1 MILKALWDLFVGGD
15 DDDNNNNNNGGDD
28 DDHDGYYGGGGGND
42 DDDDDDDL
50 PGDLVDDDD
59 DDDDDEEDEVRV
71 RYREAQRAYKR
82 ARRRGN
88 GAIPLAVR
96 LEYNAACRAYRA
108 ISDVRDAVNARAR
121 ERARER
127 YADPDVR
134 EARNARYRE
143 RMADPDVR
151 DAVNARRRER
161 MADPDVRDAIN
172 ARERERAAVER
183 ARRLPINR
191 AAYEAAIGDL
201 GGAVMSA
208 EDVTRD
214 VTRIASDYA
223 DIFADGYFYIGT
235 AGRPEEPDRTKWTWE
250 DGAWTPTYEG
260 RRFLTQ
266 RTTARMRG
274 GTIETTNNRP
284 VLQFRVPHSESRRT
298 PSRIFTLPYAR
309 DVLRATI
316 VVVGRYGVDRR
327 GAESVEAS
335 LQGRFMPTSL
345 GHRMYRGITPESN
358 RLPRGENVVENVV
371 FITYLDKTIVDE
383 KIANGEIVVVH

>member
-1 MILKALWDLFVGGD
+1 MAYLLNVARMILKALWDLFVGGD

-71 RYREAQRAYKR
+71 RYREALRAYNR

-108 ISDVRDAVNARAR
+108 ISDVRDAVNAR
-121 ERARER
+121 
-127 YADPDVR
+127 
-134 EARNARYRE
+134 
-143 RMADPDVR
+143 
-151 DAVNARRRER
+151 RRER

-183 ARRLPINR
+183 ERLLPERR
-191 AAYEAAIGDL
+191 AAYDAALIEL

-208 EDVTRD
+208 EDVARD

-358 RLPRGENVVENVV
+358 RLPRGENFVENVV

>member
-1 MILKALWDLFVGGD
+1 MAYLLNVARMILKALWDLFVGGD
-15 DDDNNNNNNGGDD
+15 DDDNNNNNNNGGDD

-59 DDDDDEEDEVRV
+59 DDDEEDEVRV
-71 RYREAQRAYKR
+71 RHREAQRAYKR

-96 LEYNAACRAYRA
+96 LEYNAACRAYNA
-108 ISDVRDAVNARAR
+108 ISDVREAMNARY
-121 ERARER
+121 RER

-151 DAVNARRRER
+151 DAVNAR
-161 MADPDVRDAIN
+161 
-172 ARERERAAVER
+172 ERERR
-183 ARRLPINR
+183 ADEQALLLPARR
-191 AAYEAAIGDL
+191 AAYDAALIEL

-208 EDVTRD
+208 EDVARD

-235 AGRPEEPDRTKWTWE
+235 AGHPNPPNRRRWTWE

-260 RRFLTQ
+260 LRFLTQ
-266 RTTARMRG
+266 RTTASYDG
-274 GTIETTNNRP
+274 ESIETMDNNP
-284 VLQFRVPHSESRRT
+284 VLQWAEPHLESRRT
-298 PSRIFTLPYAR
+298 ESTIFTLPFAR
-309 DVLRATI
+309 DVLGATI

-358 RLPRGENVVENVV
+358 RLPRGENFVENVV